1 MKCDKGIV
9 QLFFEDLNKS
19 MSPLIISYHHISSIT
34 FRSSNRH

>member
-19 MSPLIISYHHISSIT
+19 VSPENQLPPYKL
-34 FRSSNRH
+34 SNFQIL